1 MVLEAAEP
9 FLERLEM
16 TNPEMLAQPCLKKFK
31 CLLLPWTAPNPIA
44 KQLFQCDRESIKIL
58 TSAPNCLL
66 AKKGR
71 LFSKAAE
78 EYLSRMLGRLSP
90 LEQMKLLTNPS
101 GVDAS
106 LLLSAFDILDEEDFN
121 NYVNRL
127 LPQLRWYKSKYQD
140 ETLGGMDDVTRQK
153 ILRIAAKMQRADVNE
168 IN

>member
-1 MVLEAAEP
+1 
-9 FLERLEM
+9 
-16 TNPEMLAQPCLKKFK
+16 
-31 CLLLPWTAPNPIA
+31 LPWTAPNPIS
-44 KQLFQCDRESIKIL
+44 KKLFQCDRELIKIL
-58 TSAPNCLL
+58 TTAPNSLL

-71 LFSKAAE
+71 IFSKAAE
-78 EYLSRMLGRLSP
+78 EYLSRMLGHLSP
-90 LEQMKLLTNPS
+90 LARMKLLTNPS

-106 LLLSAFDILDEEDFN
+106 LLLSSFDTLDEEDFN